1 MEQAQRQL
9 VAKSSLPQAVE
20 DVAHAVIGFAFE
32 VHTTLGPG
40 LLERVYEDAMCL
52 ELRRAGMYH
61 QRQVEVP
68 VLYKGERLTP
78 HVLDLSVGECL
89 VVECKAVRQLHEV
102 HTAQVLSYLKVTNRP
117 LGLLFNFH
125 AIRLKEEM
133 KRVLN
138 GRWTGLP
145 SLPSVPSL

>member
-1 MEQAQRQL
+1 
-9 VAKSSLPQAVE
+9 
-20 DVAHAVIGFAFE
+20 
-32 VHTTLGPG
+32 
-40 LLERVYEDAMCL
+40 
-52 ELRRAGMYH
+52 MYH

>member
-1 MEQAQRQL
+1 VEQTQRQL
-9 VAKSSLPQAVE
+9 VAKSNLPQAVE
-20 DVAHAVIGFAFE
+20 DLAHTVIGLAFE

-40 LLERVYEDAMCL
+40 LLERVYEDALCV
-52 ELRRAGMYH
+52 ELRRAGVLH

-78 HVLDLSVGECL
+78 HVLDLSVGDWL

-133 KRVLN
+133 KRILN
-138 GRWTGLP
+138 ARWTGLP
-145 SLPSVPSL
+145 SLPSL